1 MDDRIRVNGRLSR
14 IGPRDP
20 IHADIDRAGMLPT
33 EEAPSILTWEQA
45 VRILRKHRWFLV
57 ATIGGLTLLTVAATL
72 LMRNAYRPIA
82 RLEIDPIG
90 GGITTLPEIQNP
102 VSQGD
107 QDYLETQVQILQSDG
122 LAMRVIRDL
131 RLTGKSEFAGNKKS
145 APAPVIAPG
154 ISPAAV
160 PAATDEGSYLR
171 EQLDLASTTSAEAA
185 ALKTFHRDLAVNPV
199 REAG

>member
-1 MDDRIRVNGRLSR
+1 MDDRISGNGRLSR
-14 IGPRDP
+14 IGPHDP
-20 IHADIDRAGMLPT
+20 IHADIDRAWPQPT

-45 VRILRKHRWFLV
+45 VRVLRKRRWFLV
-57 ATIGGLTLLTVAATL
+57 ATIGGLTLLTLAATL
-72 LMRNAYRPIA
+72 FMRNVYRPIA
-82 RLEIDPIG
+82 RLEIDPVG

-131 RLTGKSEFAGNKKS
+131 RLTEKSEFAGDKKS
-145 APAPVIAPG
+145 ATVIAPG

-160 PAATDEGSYLR
+160 QAATDEVSYLR
-171 EQLDLASTTSAEAA
+171 EQLDLAS
-185 ALKTFHRDLAVNPV
+185 
-199 REAG
+199 